1 MEKFSL
7 ESNVAN
13 LINEFNELSLK
24 GSSSVL
30 GWFYEAIK
38 YKGIFESSFGTT
50 VFNTLKNAGYTE
62 VTSTKDE
69 LENFKVLMQSNP
81 TDNEEKVGYTLISL
95 ILKSIKETNS
105 ISPYLEQL
113 IAVYNQNYNKD
124 KVFKNM
130 MDLLS
135 SSVGN
140 YVVFVII
147 RDASVKLASGKLEG
161 VIPYQKVIID
171 GVEYPFIGYNIE
183 INKITS
189 NDGKELFSNILSS
202 PKDDL
207 TDYNVIAKKNR
218 CLFGDN
224 YKENNR
230 LL

>member
-13 LINEFNELSLK
+13 LINEFNESSFK
-24 GSSSVL
+24 GAASVL

-50 VFNTLKNAGYTE
+50 VLNTLKNAGYTE
-62 VTSTKDE
+62 VASPKSE
-69 LENFKVLMQSNP
+69 LENFRILMKSNP
-81 TDNEEKVGYTLISL
+81 DDNEEKVGYTLISL

-130 MDLLS
+130 MDLLI

-147 RDASVKLASGKLEG
+147 RDSSVKLASGKLEG

-207 TDYNVIAKKNR
+207 TDYNIIAKKNR

-224 YKENNR
+224 YEETSK